1 MSTRSV
7 VPWVVVLLGI
17 GLLWWTRMRPAE
29 SPFPDVPS
37 DVHLCQ
43 ENLRT
48 IYAGLREY
56 KAREGSAP
64 PQPGRAFFEELISS
78 GVWEDTPEN
87 RARLACPGKDGHGT
101 YAGRDTVN
109 HPLPKF
115 PSGGADIE
123 TLIACDNA
131 GGMNHEGAMNVLRS
145 DGSVVTYRL
154 DELIEQQKLPA
165 GTVDLPVGADS
176 PLETLRVLTD

>member
-1 MSTRSV
+1 MSTRTV
-7 VPWVVVLLGI
+7 VPWVVALLGI

-37 DVHLCQ
+37 DVHACQ
-43 ENLRT
+43 ENLRA

-56 KAREGSAP
+56 KDRNGSAP
-64 PQPGRAFFEELISS
+64 TQPGRGFFEELITS
-78 GVWEDTPEN
+78 GLWEDTPEN
-87 RARLACPGKDGHGT
+87 RARLTCPGKNGHGT
-101 YAGRDTVN
+101 YAGRDTLN
-109 HPLPKF
+109 FPLTKF
-115 PSGGADIE
+115 PSGGADLQ

-154 DELIEQQKLPA
+154 DELIVQQKLPV
-165 GTVDLPVGADS
+165 GTVNIAVGADS